1 MAARL
6 GAGRRLLAAAALGTL
21 LTAGCW
27 QNVPEPEPT
36 ASASPSPGEDATLE
50 TARWEGTW
58 EFNYTLTRLVG
69 ATEEETTFQPGNQI
83 RRIWTV
89 TPGCEDRPC
98 NSEISATNPDEPDAG
113 AVVSTVTYENGLY
126 RIVQTFPPEVSN
138 ACRAADG
145 TVIPEAFEATNTVEV
160 RPVDFEVR
168 DGAAVVTEMAA
179 TKTTAFT
186 PKGPAVDAGGSC
198 EPKRAEWEAT
208 VTPVAP

>member
-1 MAARL
+1 LAARL
-6 GAGRRLLAAAALGTL
+6 APGRRRVAAAALGAL

-36 ASASPSPGEDATLE
+36 TSASPPTREGPTLE
-50 TARWEGTW
+50 TSRWEGTW

-69 ATEEETTFQPGNQI
+69 ATEEETTFQPGNKI

-89 TPGCEDRPC
+89 TPGCDDRPC
-98 NSEISATNPDEPDAG
+98 NSEISATNPDEPEAG
-113 AVVSTVTYENGLY
+113 AVVSTVTYENGVY

-138 ACRAADG
+138 ACRAAGG

-160 RPVDFEVR
+160 TPTDFEVR
-168 DGAAVVTEMAA
+168 DGEGVVTQMSA

-186 PKGPAVDAGGSC
+186 PKGPAIDAGGTC

-208 VTPVAP
+208 VTPVAR

>member
-1 MAARL
+1 MAAGL
-6 GAGRRLLAAAALGTL
+6 TPRRRRVAAAALGAL

-36 ASASPSPGEDATLE
+36 PSASRTPGEEATLQ

-69 ATEEETTFQPGNQI
+69 ATEEETTFQPGNKI

-113 AVVSTVTYENGLY
+113 AVVSTVTYDDGVY

-160 RPVDFEVR
+160 RPTDFEVR
-168 DGAAVVTEMAA
+168 EGLGVVTEMAA

-186 PKGPAVDAGGSC
+186 PKGPAVGAGGTC

-208 VTPVAP
+208 VTPVAS